1 MNGKILAFIFGAA
14 CGIAGTYV
22 YMTKVKKNAS
32 KSESEYEEYVPEFF
46 SNNNTDTI
54 EKSESNGSTVSE
66 ISKTINNYHI
76 PSGTEEYKLEKP
88 EEGDDVPDI
97 EVVQSEEV
105 ENTYD
110 YSIETL
116 YYTADGVVID
126 TANERFPDVDKIL
139 GNDFMNHYGEDP
151 NEPDIVYVKN
161 KSRKTYY
168 EICKDGDVYHD
179 PHEYDE

>member
-1 MNGKILAFIFGAA
+1 MNGKTVFAFICGIAF
-14 CGIAGTYV
+14 GIAGTYL
-22 YMTKVKKNAS
+22 YMTKIKKNA
-32 KSESEYEEYVPEFF
+32 SESEYEEYVPEFF
-46 SNNNTDTI
+46 SNNADMIN
-54 EKSESNGSTVSE
+54 KSESNGPTASE
-66 ISKTINNYHI
+66 ISKINNYHI
-76 PSGTEEYKLEKP
+76 PSETEEYKLEKP
-88 EEGDDVPDI
+88 EEGDDVPEI

-139 GNDFMNHYGEDP
+139 GTDFMNHYGEDP
-151 NEPDIVYVKN
+151 NEPDIVYIKN

-168 EICKDGDVYHD
+168 EICKDEDVYHD